1 MEKEKVLNL
10 LERFDEFL
18 AERKAKKSNIHIAL
32 EITVRP
38 DGRCK
43 HYVFILDEES
53 GENAIVNIK
62 GFEKIIVAKEVETF
76 AEILEELGVEEDE

>member
-10 LERFDEFL
+10 LERFDEIL

-53 GENAIVNIK
+53 GKNAIANIK
-62 GFEKIIVAKEVETF
+62 GFERIVIGKEIKTF
-76 AEILEELGVEEDE
+76 DDILEELGMEENE

>member
-1 MEKEKVLNL
+1 MEKEKVLKL

-53 GENAIVNIK
+53 GKNALAIIK
-62 GFEKIIVAKEVETF
+62 GFEKIVFANEVKTF
-76 AEILEELGVEEDE
+76 GDILEVIERA

>member
-10 LERFDEFL
+10 LERFNEIL
-18 AERKAKKSNIHIAL
+18 AERKAKKSDIHIAL

-53 GENAIVNIK
+53 GKNTIVNIK
-62 GFEKIIVAKEVETF
+62 GFERIVIAKEIKTF
-76 AEILEELGVEEDE
+76 DDILEELGMEENE

>member
-53 GENAIVNIK
+53 GKNALVNIK
-62 GFEKIIVAKEVETF
+62 GFERIVIAREVKTF
-76 AEILEELGVEEDE
+76 DDILEVLGREENE